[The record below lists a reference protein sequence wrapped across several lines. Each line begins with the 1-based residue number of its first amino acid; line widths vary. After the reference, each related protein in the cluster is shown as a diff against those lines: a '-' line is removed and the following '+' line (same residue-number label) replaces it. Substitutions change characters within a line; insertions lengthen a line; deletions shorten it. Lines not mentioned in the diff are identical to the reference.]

1 MDNDASPAERRAAG
15 ADRLL
20 AELAKRGRLTAVEA
34 HRATELPESA
44 ARTVIRELAASGK
57 IRPRGQGRARSYAL
71 PTQAPTPAAV

>member
-1 MDNDASPAERRAAG
+1 MENDASPAKRRAAG
-15 ADRLL
+15 AARLL

-34 HRATELPESA
+34 HLATKLPESA

-71 PTQAPTPAAV
+71 PAHASNPAPV